1 MDRWYG
7 TALGAPLLVDLL
19 DCDVLLPA
27 GYEVVPDR
35 EPAKWPIE
43 PSFVCLTEHLKL
55 SILIGRVLKTIY
67 SPTGLK
73 HATDEQLYAILE
85 DMKSWKDN
93 LPAVVQ
99 FRGPESSHAAGE
111 SHAHGNALTRRP
123 AASLLYGA
131 PVPLL
136 AAIHASHLHLPAA
149 PQVRPRSHALV
160 RHGAM
165 VDRGARVACRE
176 RRGARY
182 ALCLSVHGDE
192 LRVDPISHLG
202 AASGPGVAREPQ
214 AGARDGAPMGG
225 RRAAG

>member
-99 FRGPESSHAAGE
+99 FTGPASSHAAGE
-111 SHAHGNALTRRP
+111 SAAH
-123 AASLLYGA
+123 
-131 PVPLL
+131 
-136 AAIHASHLHLPAA
+136 
-149 PQVRPRSHALV
+149 Q
-160 RHGAM
+160 
-165 VDRGARVACRE
+165 
-176 RRGARY
+176 
-182 ALCLSVHGDE
+182 LCLADAKACCISATRHSSFSSGD
-192 LRVDPISHLG
+192 RSC
-202 AASGPGVAREPQ
+202 A
-214 AGARDGAPMGG
+214 
-225 RRAAG
+225 